1 LRVLNKKH
9 NVKKKGIKCL
19 IKATKKNPQFTAK
32 YLMKGGKKKK
42 KHFNAEY
49 KKITRQAKA
58 ALDQEEH
65 KMLI

>member
-1 LRVLNKKH
+1 
-9 NVKKKGIKCL
+9 
-19 IKATKKNPQFTAK
+19 
-32 YLMKGGKKKK
+32 MKGGK

-49 KKITRQAKA
+49 KKINRQAKA